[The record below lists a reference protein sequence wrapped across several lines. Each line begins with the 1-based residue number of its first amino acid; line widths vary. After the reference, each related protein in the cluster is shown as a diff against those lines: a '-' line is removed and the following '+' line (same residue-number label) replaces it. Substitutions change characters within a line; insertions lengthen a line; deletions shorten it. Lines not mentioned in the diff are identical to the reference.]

1 MRQRPAEPPWRA
13 PHPFLS
19 PSYKSEISFYNG
31 RNTDESDRLTVPAR
45 RPDVMSLH
53 NSPLP
58 VLPLEGEQ
66 EGRERFVESAG

>member
-1 MRQRPAEPPWRA
+1 M
-13 PHPFLS
+13 
-19 PSYKSEISFYNG
+19 K
-31 RNTDESDRLTVPAR
+31 SDRLMVTAQ

-58 VLPLEGEQ
+58 VLPLEGGQ